1 MFSSN
6 LYDVFDTSQM
16 EVEARLSQLGIV
28 VLRGVAW
35 YSTFFLLTINDCIQ
49 NKSNSKSQILHF

>member
-35 YSTFFLLTINDCIQ
+35 CCVA
-49 NKSNSKSQILHF
+49 